1 MLLNLYRGFKMYI
14 KANDCLHKYEEMLT
28 QRLSDPFESSLYKL
42 KEQKERLT
50 MSIEEIDRITDVN
63 KGSLES
69 HDLQYC
75 TIHDIGIYL
84 ESIPI
89 NLSSRLGHHVALGID
104 GLIGNGVDKA
114 KIKQIKATYTP
125 LIEELVKD
133 CDKQKNWIRGDIT
146 YEYDDLINGRSKLRD
161 LVIRAL
167 FIVDS
172 IIADAGF

>member
-1 MLLNLYRGFKMYI
+1 MHI
-14 KANDCLHKYEEMLT
+14 KATDCFNKYEEMLT
-28 QRLSDPFESSLYKL
+28 HRLSDPFESSLYKL
-42 KEQKERLT
+42 REQNDGLT
-50 MSIEEIDRITDVN
+50 RIIEEIDRITDVN
-63 KGSLES
+63 KGLLQS
-69 HDLQYC
+69 HDLQCC
-75 TIHDIGIYL
+75 TIFDMDIYL
-84 ESIPI
+84 ESVPVYV
-89 NLSSRLGHHVALGID
+89 SSRLGHHVALGID

-125 LIEELVKD
+125 MIEELVKD

>member
-1 MLLNLYRGFKMYI
+1 MYI

-75 TIHDIGIYL
+75 TIHDMGIYL

-133 CDKQKNWIRGDIT
+133 CNNQKNWMRGDMNS
-146 YEYDDLINGRSKLRD
+146 EYDALIIGCSNLRKI
-161 LVIRAL
+161 VTRAL
-167 FIVDS
+167 FIVDR

>member
-1 MLLNLYRGFKMYI
+1 MYI

-50 MSIEEIDRITDVN
+50 MSIEEIDSITDVN
-63 KGSLES
+63 KVSIES

-75 TIHDIGIYL
+75 TIHDMGIYL

-161 LVIRAL
+161 LVTRAL
-167 FIVDS
+167 LIVDS

>member
-1 MLLNLYRGFKMYI
+1 MYI
-14 KANDCLHKYEEMLT
+14 KANDCLNKYEEMLT

-42 KEQKERLT
+42 KEQNDRLT
-50 MSIEEIDRITDVN
+50 RLIEEIDRITDVK
-63 KGSLES
+63 KGLSQGY
-69 HDLQYC
+69 DLQYC
-75 TIHDIGIYL
+75 TIHDMGIYL